1 MLEQA
6 TEVQKLRQKLR
17 EAVRVLNR
25 HVDAHPENK
34 LTAEYLRLFM
44 KCEKLERQIDQLD
57 NRPKEVG
64 STHAVSSVDI

>member
-1 MLEQA
+1 MHEQA

-25 HVDAHPENK
+25 HVDTHPENK

-44 KCEKLERQIDQLD
+44 KCEKLERQIDQL
-57 NRPKEVG
+57 VG
-64 STHAVSSVDI
+64 REQLVSH